1 MLLIS
6 LFILSTVWK
15 AARLAMKEL
24 MMMRMKR
31 YQHPLRRRRDW
42 DLKRKKYSRSFKL
55 IIHHNF
61 SRIQSGKLKF
71 PIFLFDTYVF
81 TSLNKLKKR
90 HVFFVALLENCECF
104 TFLYSRIT
112 SVLCTKGS
120 RKKVLFFR
128 VRKWNFFLTFLLF
141 LAVEK
146 KSS

>member
-112 SVLCTKGS
+112 SALCTKGS
-120 RKKVLFFR
+120 RKKV
-128 VRKWNFFLTFLLF
+128 FFLGSENGTFF
-141 LAVEK
+141 NIFVIFGRGK